1 MKTSQAL
8 AASLALSVTFAGM
21 SGPAASQ
28 EDAGKSDEVTVLD
41 TIVITGLKGT
51 DAAKELPVSVSVV
64 PGNGQVA
71 DAIDPG
77 AAITRATPNVYFG
90 GFAQPGVDFVSMRG
104 IGPLGQPSNSLD
116 NSVGFSTNGAATSA
130 FGFPPSL
137 LDIERIEVIR
147 GPQGTLF
154 GRNALGGVVNV
165 VTRPADGERE
175 LKIRG
180 EVGNDGHHLAEFTAG
195 GWLQENVLAG
205 RFVARLNGVSGTIP
219 NVVVGGEEG
228 DTRLAAARGTL
239 SYMSTDDLRVNLI
252 LGFDTEQRHSNYN
265 MLLETP
271 NFPASGADI
280 IPDNRRKRGEATL
293 EIQRDLEAIRLT
305 SLTNF
310 QRIQLD
316 GKVDTADDLVFQA
329 VYGFT
334 PPHGADISLSR
345 DTDTIFSQEV
355 RLSSLEG
362 EPTKWVAG
370 VNYFHSSYSSDRD
383 QVSSYSPYSAGLFD
397 TRIRSHTL
405 AAFGD
410 VTVPLTEAFKVS
422 GGLRAAHDRQ
432 SLDSDYTGIGFPG
445 TVGGY
450 AQKSDISDTYLT
462 GRVAVSYDWTPDV
475 MTYASVSRGYASAGF
490 ERYTLN
496 NAVGRDSLPLRPS
509 TGWTYEAGAKADLL
523 DNRLS
528 LSGSVFFNDIRDGQL
543 VGYDIASFPVT
554 FQFVNQ
560 DYQTYGFEIEARAEI
575 LPDLHVGA
583 GIGLTRSRLG
593 DVTDTAAF
601 GAQTGNRVPNSPD
614 FTANLDVSYR
624 FLENFYATAQYQYVG
639 TRAMEIAN
647 TGTLPAY
654 HMVNAKVGWNNADWE
669 VYGFVNN
676 LLDERP
682 LNFGA
687 TYSPTAHSVAVGPG
701 RTFGLGM
708 SRSF

>member
-1 MKTSQAL
+1 MKTLQVL
-8 AASLALSVTFAGM
+8 AASLTLSVAFHGVNGGAYAQDGAGTND
-21 SGPAASQ
+21 G
-28 EDAGKSDEVTVLD
+28 VTVLD
-41 TIVITGLKGT
+41 AIVITGLKGK
-51 DAAKELPVSVSVV
+51 DPAKELPVSVSVI
-64 PGNGQVA
+64 PGDGPVA

-77 AAITRATPNVYFG
+77 AAITRAAPNFYFG
-90 GFAQPGVDFVSMRG
+90 GFAQPGVDFVNMRG

-116 NSVGFSTNGAATSA
+116 NSVGFSTNGAATTA

-165 VTRPADGERE
+165 VTRPADGARE

-180 EVGNDGHHLAEFTAG
+180 EVGNDGHHLAEIIAG

-205 RFVARLNGVSGTIP
+205 RFAARLNGVSGTIP
-219 NVVVGGEEG
+219 NIVVGGEEG
-228 DTRLAAARGTL
+228 ETRLAAARGTL
-239 SYMSTDDLRVNLI
+239 SYTPTDDFRMNLI
-252 LGFDTEQRHSNYN
+252 LGFDAEQRHSNYN

-271 NFPASGADI
+271 GFPVSGADI

-293 EIQRDLEAIRLT
+293 EIQRDFEAATFT

-316 GKVDTADDLVFQA
+316 GEVDTADDLVFQA

-334 PPHGADISLSR
+334 PPHGADIALSR
-345 DTDTIFSQEV
+345 DTDTIFSQEF
-355 RLSSLEG
+355 RLSSIEG
-362 EPTKWVAG
+362 EPVKWVAG
-370 VNYFHSSYSSDRD
+370 INYFHSSYTSDRD

-410 VTVPLTEAFKVS
+410 ATVPLTEALKVS
-422 GGLRAAHDRQ
+422 GGLRLAHDRQ

-450 AQKSDISDTYLT
+450 TQTSSISDTYLT
-462 GRVAVSYDWTPDV
+462 GRLAVSYDWTPDV
-475 MTYASVSRGYASAGF
+475 MTYASVSRGYASGGF

-496 NAVGRDSLPLRPS
+496 NAVGRDSLPFRPS
-509 TGWTYEAGAKADLL
+509 TGWTYEAGAKAELL

-528 LSGSVFFNDIRDGQL
+528 LSASVFFNDIKDGQL
-543 VGYDIASFPVT
+543 VGYDITSFPVT

-575 LPDLHVGA
+575 LPNLHVGA

-601 GAQTGNRVPNSPD
+601 GAKTGNRVPNSPD
-614 FTANLDVSYR
+614 FTASVDISYR
-624 FLENFYATAQYQYVG
+624 FQENFYATAQYQYVG

-647 TGTLPAY
+647 TGTLPGY
-654 HMVNAKVGWNNADWE
+654 HMVNAKVGWSNADWE

-701 RTFGLGM
+701 RTFGVGL